1 MISRRTFL
9 LGSLIV
15 LPTSSRHADAAGQ
28 NRPIEEALV
37 SLETKHGG
45 RLGVAILNSANG
57 AQISHRGNE
66 LFALCSTFKFLAAA
80 YVLHRVDRKQEDL
93 SRRIVYGKG
102 DLVTY
107 SPITEKHVGDGMT
120 VGALCEATITLS
132 DNTAGNLLL
141 DSFGGPAGLTG
152 YIRTLG
158 DQVTRLDRREPELN
172 VVPSGE
178 VRDTTSPL
186 AMLGLM
192 HKLLIGGALSAAST
206 QQLAKWLI
214 DNKTG
219 DKRLRA
225 GIPKEGWQV
234 GDKTGTGPA
243 GETNDIGIIW
253 PPSREPILVTA
264 YYTESKASPDDRN
277 TVLAEVGRLAAM
289 TA

>member
-1 MISRRTFL
+1 MISRRTLL

-15 LPTSSRHADAAGQ
+15 LPLSTRHAGAAGQ
-28 NRPIEEALV
+28 DRQIEEALV
-37 SLETKHGG
+37 ALETKHGG
-45 RLGVAILNSANG
+45 RLGVAILNNANG
-57 AQISHRGNE
+57 TQISHRGDE
-66 LFALCSTFKFLAAA
+66 RFALCSTFKFLAAA

-93 SRRIVYGKG
+93 SRRIVYGKD

-107 SPITEKHVGDGMT
+107 SPVTEKHAGDGMT
-120 VGALCEATITLS
+120 VGDLCDATITLS

-141 DSFGGPAGLTG
+141 DSFGGPGGLTG
-152 YIRTLG
+152 YIRSLG

-172 VVPSGE
+172 VVPAGE

-192 HKLLIGGALSAAST
+192 HKLLIGGALSAASR
-206 QQLAKWLI
+206 QQLAMWLV

-225 GIPKEGWQV
+225 GIPKDSWRV

-253 PPSREPILVTA
+253 PPSREAILIAA
-264 YYTESKASPDDRN
+264 YYAESKATPDDRN
-277 TVLAEVGRLAAM
+277 AVLAEVGRLATM